1 MSEVTV
7 HTEENKVEGDALIHK
22 FKALVHEGNM
32 RRITDKKMKK
42 EES

>member
-32 RRITDKKMKK
+32 RRTTIKK
-42 EES
+42 